1 MDKLARNSMFVFAL
15 SMVTNVLTYAY
26 QIAMGNLMTP
36 SDYGTVNT
44 MLSLST
50 VISVPSGMITALA
63 VNLSARY
70 QAKGERAALAAFVRK
85 LICFAAFFAFVV
97 MVAGGVFSGLA
108 AHVLQVDNNGY
119 ILGVVAI
126 SAIGCITTALS
137 GVLQGMQRFFAYSSV
152 NIVST
157 LLRLV
162 LGILFVLAGWKIAG
176 ALGAMM
182 LAAVGASAFGMFAL
196 RDILGIS
203 AEKSIKLEYTV
214 VRNYFLKSFFFQL
227 FLLMMANGDVLLIK
241 AFADN
246 PADAGIYSSGSVI
259 GKIALYLSNSVVV
272 VLFPLVAEHSSKGG
286 DTIPLLKKSLL
297 LGGCTVFAC
306 SLGIVTIGKPM
317 VDLLFGERYQQAT
330 GLLLPIAVY
339 VVPVALLTILINY
352 LMPLGRVRFFAVTM
366 TIAYLIIFVVIAQW
380 CSEVSQML
388 YVMGT
393 VLFVTFFINTVY
405 TLKNS

>member
-1 MDKLARNSMFVFAL
+1 M
-15 SMVTNVLTYAY
+15 
-26 QIAMGNLMTP
+26 
-36 SDYGTVNT
+36 
-44 MLSLST
+44 
-50 VISVPSGMITALA
+50 
-63 VNLSARY
+63 
-70 QAKGERAALAAFVRK
+70 
-85 LICFAAFFAFVV
+85 
-97 MVAGGVFSGLA
+97 FSGLA